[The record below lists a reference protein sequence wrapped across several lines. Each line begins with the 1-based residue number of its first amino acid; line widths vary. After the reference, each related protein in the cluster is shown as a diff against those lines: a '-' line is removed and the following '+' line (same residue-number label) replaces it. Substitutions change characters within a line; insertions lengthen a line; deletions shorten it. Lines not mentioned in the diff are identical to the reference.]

1 MHGTLL
7 TSQCMET
14 SGDHMS
20 TSFISKAP
28 GSLLPSLNPGLT
40 LYYFTRGMV
49 NWKKAV
55 SQWKGTVI
63 YQTKNILFT
72 VFLANDHL
80 DIWLRLLSG
89 LERKWEAKIPA
100 SGFIV
105 LSIFLR
111 QTMLWRSWES
121 WEQSPRQGHPVAA
134 PNKAPVCICS
144 AWGVSRVLYHATFCA
159 ARGHGILL
167 SPFEWD
173 RTRSFPMC
181 CEGMTPGKWFA
192 CLFALVGVG

>member
-14 SGDHMS
+14 SGDYMS

-89 LERKWEAKIPA
+89 LERKWEAKTPA

-144 AWGVSRVLYHATFCA
+144 AWGVSRGLQLSVQPEVMAFFFH
-159 ARGHGILL
+159 LL
-167 SPFEWD
+167 SETELDHSPCAVRVW
-173 RTRSFPMC
+173 PLAN
-181 CEGMTPGKWFA
+181 G
-192 CLFALVGVG
+192 LLVYLL